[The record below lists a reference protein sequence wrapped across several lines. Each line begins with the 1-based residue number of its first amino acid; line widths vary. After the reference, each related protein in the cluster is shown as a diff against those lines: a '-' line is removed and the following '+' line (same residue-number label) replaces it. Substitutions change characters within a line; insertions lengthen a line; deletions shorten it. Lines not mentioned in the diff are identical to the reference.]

1 MEGKELWALLDVVK
15 ELRER
20 GDMLEKTVGE
30 EETTIEE
37 RDKIKSNA
45 KIYRDISDKLE
56 NLLQKLISYNRA
68 SFF

>member
-20 GDMLEKTVGE
+20 GDILEKTVGE
-30 EETTIEE
+30 ETRVEE
-37 RDKIKSNA
+37 QNRIKSNA
-45 KIYRDISDKLE
+45 KIYREIADKLE
-56 NLLQKLISYNRA
+56 NLLQRLISYNRA

>member
-20 GDMLEKTVGE
+20 GDILEKTVGE
-30 EETTIEE
+30 ETRVEE
-37 RDKIKSNA
+37 QNRIKSNA
-45 KIYRDISDKLE
+45 KIYREIADKLE

>member
-20 GDMLEKTVGE
+20 GDILEKTVGE
-30 EETTIEE
+30 ETRVEE
-37 RDKIKSNA
+37 QNRIKSNA
-45 KIYRDISDKLE
+45 KIYREIADKLE
-56 NLLQKLISYNRA
+56 NLLQKIISYNRA

>member
-20 GDMLEKTVGE
+20 GDILEKTVGE
-30 EETTIEE
+30 ETSVEE
-37 RDKIKSNA
+37 QNRIKSNA
-45 KIYRDISDKLE
+45 KIYREIADKLE

>member
-1 MEGKELWALLDVVK
+1 MDGKELWALLDVVK

-20 GDMLEKTVGE
+20 GDTLEKTIGE
-30 EETTIEE
+30 EETTVEE
-37 RDKIKSNA
+37 QNKIKSNA
-45 KIYRDISDKLE
+45 KIYREIADKLE

>member
-30 EETTIEE
+30 ETRVEE
-37 RDKIKSNA
+37 QNRIKSNA
-45 KIYRDISDKLE
+45 KIYREIADKLE

>member
-20 GDMLEKTVGE
+20 GDMLEKQVGE
-30 EETTIEE
+30 KERTVEEQ
-37 RDKIKSNA
+37 DKIKSYA
-45 KIYRDISDKLE
+45 KIYRDVADKLE
-56 NLLQKLISYNRA
+56 NLLQKLVSYNKA